1 LRFRWIQEPGNDTFF
16 IWTQN
21 WLETP
26 SQLVNVGPVTPARGY
41 RVLDRRGA
49 AKIVRTFRF

>member
-1 LRFRWIQEPGNDTFF
+1 LRFRWIRKPGDDIFF

-21 WLETP
+21 WLDDSDQGFHT
-26 SQLVNVGPVTPARGY
+26 
-41 RVLDRRGA
+41 LDRRGA